1 MNRTQTAVW
10 SVTHAN
16 NRNWL
21 IAATKSDINLRRR
34 RWMICRSRDIDRTT
48 PDRGIL
54 QVIGSHDSRQ
64 RTSGSRVHST
74 KDRQFAR
81 LGVGLTASEIKVY
94 SVTIRR
100 NHIHAAIKLPS
111 ARHRAEI
118 HTYRHESAGSASRTA
133 TSIRSTWMPLIPP
146 MGPLQK
152 LDGRR
157 CGGSRVC
164 QSQWCCA
171 ESLTAPNESRQ

>member
-81 LGVGLTASEIKVY
+81 LGVSLTASEIKVY
-94 SVTIRR
+94 SVQSVAITFMLPLNYRR
-100 NHIHAAIKLPS
+100 LDTEQRYTRIVMNLQVLPVV
-111 ARHRAEI
+111 
-118 HTYRHESAGSASRTA
+118 
-133 TSIRSTWMPLIPP
+133 
-146 MGPLQK
+146 QQ
-152 LDGRR
+152 RR
-157 CGGSRVC
+157 
-164 QSQWCCA
+164 
-171 ESLTAPNESRQ
+171 